1 MVGLMKHKDEL
12 PQEDRTQKGRSFQ
25 NSQGARA
32 GNLST
37 KTPIHM
43 EDSPRVPCYFIKE
56 VQGN

>member
-1 MVGLMKHKDEL
+1 MVGHMKHKDEL
-12 PQEDRTQKGRSFQ
+12 PQEDRTQKGRPFQ
-25 NSQGARA
+25 NSQGDQT

-43 EDSPRVPCYFIKE
+43 EDSPHVPCYFTKT